1 MRTLGL
7 PALTAAIAVTL
18 TACACWL
25 GDDYKIRLHIAAADK
40 INVSEDGQSHFVDV
54 YVFQLDD
61 QQQYDKFLSDADEVK
76 QELWDGKLDG
86 RSPLGRERDGD
97 RRGPSGSSMTNPTLL
112 TLKGGE
118 LRWATFRVTCDA
130 AYLGVVGRFRD
141 DVSRLAVDLRILPQ
155 RQVRIGEA
163 SLSLEERVPSQ
174 W

>member
-1 MRTLGL
+1 
-7 PALTAAIAVTL
+7 
-18 TACACWL
+18 
-25 GDDYKIRLHIAAADK
+25 
-40 INVSEDGQSHFVDV
+40 
-54 YVFQLDD
+54 
-61 QQQYDKFLSDADEVK
+61 
-76 QELWDGKLDG
+76 
-86 RSPLGRERDGD
+86 
-97 RRGPSGSSMTNPTLL
+97 MTNPTLL